1 VTEIVAIL
9 DGQVF
14 LLNLMEDFEEFISW
28 LDHLQYF
35 SRQEFIAAATEAVA
49 LPKIS
54 KSSAK
59 RR

>member
-1 VTEIVAIL
+1 
-9 DGQVF
+9 
-14 LLNLMEDFEEFISW
+14 MEDFEEFISW
-28 LDHLQYF
+28 PDHLQYF
-35 SRQEFIAAATEAVA
+35 SKQEFIAAATEAVA